1 MKVYS
6 IHVHH
11 SYAINDCVIA
21 ESMAEAEK
29 LHHEAYPD
37 CEIRSITELY
47 DHIIIAK
54 GGKE

>member
-29 LHHEAYPD
+29 AYHETYPD
-37 CEIRSITELY
+37 CQIRSITELH
-47 DHIIIAK
+47 DHVIIAK